1 MTQSDRILR
10 HLRDFGSITQAEAA
24 AEYGIYR
31 LGARIFDL
39 RAAGWPIVSTSVE
52 SKNRYGEAT
61 RFASYSLAKEEFPR
75 GT

>member
-10 HLRDFGSITQAEAA
+10 HIQDFGAIPQAEAA

-52 SKNRYGEAT
+52 SKNRYGETT
-61 RFASYSLAKEEFPR
+61 RFASYSLAKEDSSR